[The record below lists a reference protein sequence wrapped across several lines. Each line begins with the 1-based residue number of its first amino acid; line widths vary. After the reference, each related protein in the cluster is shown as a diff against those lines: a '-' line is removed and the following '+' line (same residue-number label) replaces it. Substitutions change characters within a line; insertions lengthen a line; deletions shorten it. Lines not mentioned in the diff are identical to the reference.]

1 MKKKIILK
9 NQIMFSKLILCRL
22 VHCRLFKG
30 SYNCFLKSIFDL
42 IFSLYTMMKQPTHL
56 KKHESKKAQN

>member
-1 MKKKIILK
+1 
-9 NQIMFSKLILCRL
+9 MFSKLILCRL